1 MTTTVVVL
9 LGLMALASLT
19 QAVFLIVLA
28 VEGRR
33 LAQRVDTFQ
42 SRIGGEMRPILGE
55 ITRATENLAAA
66 SAATLG
72 QARRIDVV
80 MTEVTSR
87 LSDTQGLFRN
97 VIIPTVTRLVSVTAA
112 VRAVRRGLAMYRRV
126 RRWGLPADL
135 PALRARLPGHRAG
148 ELASIA

>member
-9 LGLMALASLT
+9 LGVMALASLT
-19 QAVFLIVLA
+19 QAVFLVVLA
-28 VEGRR
+28 FEGRR

-66 SAATLG
+66 SAATVG
-72 QARRIDVV
+72 QARRIDLL
-80 MTEVTSR
+80 MTDVTSR

-97 VIIPTVTRLVSVTAA
+97 VIMPMAARLVSVTAA

-126 RRWGLPADL
+126 RG
-135 PALRARLPGHRAG
+135 
-148 ELASIA
+148 

>member
-9 LGLMALASLT
+9 LGLLALASLT

-33 LAQRVDTFQ
+33 LAQRVDSFQ
-42 SRIGGEMRPILGE
+42 SRIGGELRPILGE
-55 ITRATENLAAA
+55 MTRATANLASA

-72 QARRIDVV
+72 QARRIDVM

-97 VIIPTVTRLVSVTAA
+97 LILPTSLRLVSVTAA
-112 VRAVRRGLAMYRRV
+112 VRAVRKGLAMYRRV
-126 RRWGLPADL
+126 RG
-135 PALRARLPGHRAG
+135 
-148 ELASIA
+148 

>member
-9 LGLMALASLT
+9 LGVMALASLT

-42 SRIGGEMRPILGE
+42 SRIGNELRPILGE
-55 ITRATENLAAA
+55 VTRATENLAAA
-66 SAATLG
+66 SAASLG
-72 QARRIDVV
+72 QARRIDAMMTNVV
-80 MTEVTSR
+80 SR

-97 VIIPTVTRLVSVTAA
+97 VIIPTATRLMSVTAA
-112 VRAVRRGLAMYRRV
+112 VRTVRRGLAMYRRV
-126 RRWGLPADL
+126 RG
-135 PALRARLPGHRAG
+135 
-148 ELASIA
+148 

>member
-9 LGLMALASLT
+9 LGVMALASLT

-66 SAATLG
+66 SAAIVG
-72 QARRIDVV
+72 QARRIDVM
-80 MTEVTSR
+80 MTGVTSR

-97 VIIPTVTRLVSVTAA
+97 VIIPTAIRLVSVTAA

-126 RRWGLPADL
+126 RR
-135 PALRARLPGHRAG
+135 
-148 ELASIA
+148 

>member
-9 LGLMALASLT
+9 LGVMALASLT

-42 SRIGGEMRPILGE
+42 SRIGGELRPILGE

-66 SAATLG
+66 SAATVG

-97 VIIPTVTRLVSVTAA
+97 LIVPTVLRLVSVTAA
-112 VRAVRRGLAMYRRV
+112 VRAVRGGLAMYRRV
-126 RRWGLPADL
+126 RR
-135 PALRARLPGHRAG
+135 
-148 ELASIA
+148 

>member
-9 LGLMALASLT
+9 LGVMALASLT

-66 SAATLG
+66 SAATVG
-72 QARRIDVV
+72 QARRIDGM
-80 MTEVTSR
+80 MTDITGR
-87 LSDTQGLFRN
+87 LSDVQGLFGRLI
-97 VIIPTVTRLVSVTAA
+97 VPTAIRLVSVTAA
-112 VRAVRRGLAMYRRV
+112 VRAVRRGLAIYRRI
-126 RRWGLPADL
+126 RR
-135 PALRARLPGHRAG
+135 
-148 ELASIA
+148 

>member
-9 LGLMALASLT
+9 LGVMALASLT
-19 QAVFLIVLA
+19 QALFLVVLA

-66 SAATLG
+66 SAATAG

-80 MTEVTSR
+80 MSDVTSR
-87 LSDTQGLFRN
+87 LSDTEGLFRN
-97 VIIPTVTRLVSVTAA
+97 VIIPTATRLVSMAAA
-112 VRAVRRGLAMYRRV
+112 VRVVRRGLAMYRRV
-126 RRWGLPADL
+126 RG
-135 PALRARLPGHRAG
+135 
-148 ELASIA
+148 

>member
-9 LGLMALASLT
+9 LGVMALASLT

-42 SRIGGEMRPILGE
+42 SRIGGELRPILGE

-66 SAATLG
+66 SAATAG
-72 QARRIDVV
+72 QARRIDIV
-80 MTEVTSR
+80 MSDVTSR
-87 LSDTQGLFRN
+87 LSDTEGRFRN
-97 VIIPTVTRLVSVTAA
+97 VIIPTATRLVSMTAA
-112 VRAVRRGLAMYRRV
+112 VRVVRRGLAMYRRV
-126 RRWGLPADL
+126 RG
-135 PALRARLPGHRAG
+135 
-148 ELASIA
+148 

>member
-9 LGLMALASLT
+9 LGVLALASLT

-33 LAQRVDTFQ
+33 LAQRVDSFQ
-42 SRIGGEMRPILGE
+42 SRIGSELRPILGD
-55 ITRATENLAAA
+55 ITRVTENLASA
-66 SAATLG
+66 SAATAG
-72 QARRIDVV
+72 QARRIDVM

-97 VIIPTVTRLVSVTAA
+97 LIIPTSLRLVSVTAA
-112 VRAVRRGLAMYRRV
+112 VRAVRSALAMYRRV
-126 RRWGLPADL
+126 RG
-135 PALRARLPGHRAG
+135 
-148 ELASIA
+148 

>member
-9 LGLMALASLT
+9 LGVMALASLT
-19 QAVFLIVLA
+19 QAVFLIILA

-33 LAQRVDTFQ
+33 LAQRVDTVQ
-42 SRIGGEMRPILGE
+42 ARIGGELRPILGE

-66 SAATLG
+66 SASAAG
-72 QARRIDVV
+72 QARRIDEV

-87 LSDTQGLFRN
+87 LSDTQGLLRN
-97 VIIPTVTRLVSVTAA
+97 LIIPTVLRLVSVTAA

-126 RRWGLPADL
+126 RR
-135 PALRARLPGHRAG
+135 
-148 ELASIA
+148 